1 MITIDGSQG
10 EGGGQILRSALALS
24 LVTGKPFGIEKIRAR
39 RKKPGL
45 MRQHLTAVN
54 AAVEVGAARVSG
66 NSIGSQ
72 ELTFAPTGLN
82 SGQYH
87 FSVGT
92 AGSCTLVLQTVLPA
106 LMVAASPSEVLLEGG
121 THNPAAPPFDFL
133 AESFLPLLNRMGPY
147 VQVTLERPG
156 FYPAG
161 GGRMR
166 VSVTPGKLVP
176 LHLLQRGEI
185 VACTARAIVSRLPR
199 SIAEREIA
207 VVKEKLAWENDCLNV
222 GETPNSSGPGNV
234 LVLSV
239 ASEQV
244 TEVFTGFGEYG
255 VSAETV
261 AGRTVKEVREYLASG
276 VPVGRHLADQLLLPL
291 ALAGG
296 GSFCTLSPTA
306 HTTTNIEV
314 LRLFLDLKVK
324 LEQLDEQA
332 WVISI
337 DGIKPFDAH
346 PSSIEF

>member
-24 LVTGKPFGIEKIRAR
+24 LITGKPFRIENIRAR

-54 AAVEVGAARVSG
+54 AAVEVGAARVAG
-66 NSIGSQ
+66 NAIGSP
-72 ELTFAPTGLN
+72 ELTFTPTALG

-87 FSVGT
+87 FAVGT
-92 AGSCTLVLQTVLPA
+92 AGSCTLVLQTILPA
-106 LMVAASPSEVLLEGG
+106 LILAGGPSEILLEGG

-133 AESFLPLLNRMGPY
+133 AGAFLPLLNRMGPS
-147 VQVTLERPG
+147 VKATLERPG

-166 VSVTPGKLVP
+166 VRVTPARKLVP
-176 LHLLQRGEI
+176 LHLLERGA
-185 VACTARAIVSRLPR
+185 VVGCTARATVARLPR
-199 SIAEREIA
+199 SIAERELA
-207 VVKEKLAWENDCLNV
+207 VVKEKLAWGDDCLNV
-222 GETPNSSGPGNV
+222 GETPDSSGPGNV
-234 LVLSV
+234 LVLTV

-244 TEVFTGFGEYG
+244 TEVFTGFGEFG

-291 ALAGG
+291 ALAGSG
-296 GSFCTLSPTA
+296 AFCTLSPTA

-314 LRLFLDLKVK
+314 LRLFLDLDVKV
-324 LEQLDEQA
+324 EQQDEQR
-332 WVISI
+332 WVVSM
-337 DGIKPFDAH
+337 DGGEPLVHGQAR
-346 PSSIEF
+346 

>member
-1 MITIDGSQG
+1 MITIDGAQG

-24 LVTGKPFGIEKIRAR
+24 LVTGKPFRIENIRAR

-54 AAVEVGAARVSG
+54 AAAEVCGARVAG
-66 NSIGSQ
+66 DTIGSPWI
-72 ELTFAPTGLN
+72 TFAPSALRCG
-82 SGQYH
+82 SYH
-87 FSVGT
+87 FAVGT

-106 LMVAASPSEVLLEGG
+106 LIVAGGASEILLEGG

-133 AESFLPLLNRMGPY
+133 ADTFLPLLNRMGPT
-147 VQVTLERPG
+147 VEATLERPG

-166 VSVTPGKLVP
+166 VSVTPSRQLVP
-176 LHLLQRGEI
+176 LQLLRRGA
-185 VACTARAIVSRLPR
+185 VDGCTARAMVARLPR

-207 VVKEKLAWENDCLNV
+207 VVKEELAWGNACLHV
-222 GETPNSSGPGNV
+222 VETPDSNGPGNV
-234 LVLSV
+234 LVLTV

-261 AGRTVKEVREYLASG
+261 ARSIVKEVREYLACE

-291 ALAGG
+291 ALAGAG
-296 GSFCTLSPTA
+296 AFRTLSPSA
-306 HTTTNIEV
+306 HTRSNIEV
-314 LRLFLDLKVK
+314 LRLFLDLNVK
-324 LEQLDEQA
+324 LEKLDEQA
-332 WVISI
+332 WMISI
-337 DGIKPFDAH
+337 DSGRPLV
-346 PSSIEF
+346 PSQAQL